1 MMRPTLVFG
10 IAASALAPAAWSKPF
25 ECLIQPAEVIE
36 MRSPVLGVIEKIAVQ
51 RGDNIKKGQ
60 VLVELDSNVER
71 SAMAV
76 SEYRAK
82 MAGRLKAAAQRYEN
96 SSKKLDRAQELVKQ
110 SFVAAQAR
118 DDALAEAR
126 VAEADLEDARENQEL
141 AKLDYRHAADLV
153 SQRTLRSPFDG
164 VVMDRLLNPG
174 DLTQYSTDSK
184 AILKLARIDP
194 MRVEVVLPL
203 AYYGKLR
210 PGMVGRVVPETLGGE
225 YQAAVT
231 VVDRVFDAA
240 SGTFRVRMDLPNKQG
255 NVPGGLRCQVEFP
268 QLPAADNQARTRG
281 AITP

>member
-1 MMRPTLVFG
+1 MMRPVLVIG
-10 IAASALAPAAWSKPF
+10 TVLAAGALPQAAWSKPF

-36 MRSPVLGVIEKIAVQ
+36 LRSPVLGLIQTITVQ
-51 RGDNIKKGQ
+51 RGDNVRKGQ
-60 VLVELDSNVER
+60 LLVELESSAER
-71 SAMAV
+71 SAMAM
-76 SEYRAK
+76 SEYRMK
-82 MAGRLKAAAQRYEN
+82 MAGRLKAATQRAEN
-96 SSKKLDRAQELVKQ
+96 SAKKLDRAQELVKQ
-110 SFVAAQAR
+110 SFVATQAR

-174 DLTQYSTDSK
+174 DLTQYGTDSK

-210 PGMVGRVVPETLGGE
+210 AGMTGRVVPETLGGE
-225 YQAAVT
+225 YQGVVT

-240 SGTFRVRMDLPNKQG
+240 SGTFRVRLDLPNRQG

-268 QLPAADNQARTRG
+268 QLKAVDRVDAR
-281 AITP
+281 